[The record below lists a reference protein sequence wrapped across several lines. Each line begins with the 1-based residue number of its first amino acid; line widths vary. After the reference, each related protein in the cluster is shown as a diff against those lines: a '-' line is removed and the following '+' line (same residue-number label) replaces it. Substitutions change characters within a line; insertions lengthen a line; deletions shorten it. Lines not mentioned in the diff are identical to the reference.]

1 MPEWLIVLAIMNKAT
16 LKWLWTS
23 SGVNLCF
30 HFSVGNTDKLAFVC
44 VWTGY
49 LPVLCLSF

>member
-1 MPEWLIVLAIMNKAT
+1 MSEWLILLAVVNKAT

-30 HFSVGNTDKLAFVC
+30 HFFVGK
-44 VWTGY
+44 Y
-49 LPVLCLSF
+49 LGVRLLGKCGTCMFDILR

>member
-30 HFSVGNTDKLAFVC
+30 HFSVGKYLGMRLLGKCGTC
-44 VWTGY
+44 VFDI
-49 LPVLCLSF
+49 LR

>member
-1 MPEWLIVLAIMNKAT
+1 MPEWLIVLALMNKAT

-30 HFSVGNTDKLAFVC
+30 HFSVGKYRDEITGK
-44 VWTGY
+44 VWNLGI
-49 LPVLCLSF
+49 